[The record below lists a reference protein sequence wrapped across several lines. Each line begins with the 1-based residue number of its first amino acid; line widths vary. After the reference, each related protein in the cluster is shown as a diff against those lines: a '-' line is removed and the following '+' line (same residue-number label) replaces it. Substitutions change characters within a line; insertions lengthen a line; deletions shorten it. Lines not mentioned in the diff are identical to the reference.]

1 MSMSRKKCCVPG
13 CSFDSE
19 SSHRTLHLFPN
30 PAKDRDRFNQWVFSI
45 GGDIIGLDNEDI
57 YKHRSVCHSHFEQKF
72 CCRFNRLSK
81 LAMPTLNMPGHT
93 TIPKFSFV
101 ERRPMRQLQ
110 NLPTNT
116 TSAISMPATVTS
128 PIPSTSASLAGLQM
142 HSPETA
148 VEVITSVDTNEI
160 KNVST
165 LKENID
171 PVVTQPAVPARK
183 NAAEFNKEFHRKHSS
198 VGIKRHIIATP
209 EEKKLHQKLLK
220 IRIKLSKCRNKMKKQ
235 AASLQAA
242 KKITSNPALLSAMEK
257 LPSTSKLLT
266 LLQFRESKKLREQK

>member
-30 PAKDRDRFNQWVFSI
+30 PAKDRDRFN
-45 GGDIIGLDNEDI
+45 
-57 YKHRSVCHSHFEQKF
+57 HVCHSHFEQKF